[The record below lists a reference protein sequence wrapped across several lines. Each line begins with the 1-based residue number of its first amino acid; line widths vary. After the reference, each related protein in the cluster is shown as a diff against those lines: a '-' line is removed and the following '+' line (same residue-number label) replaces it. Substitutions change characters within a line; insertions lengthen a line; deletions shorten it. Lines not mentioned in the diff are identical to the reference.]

1 MTLTTL
7 VTGASAAAREAAI
20 AAALPP
26 GVPSAVILE
35 GLPDGK
41 SASTL
46 PAATAAQQ
54 FIRIAPGCI
63 CCTSSLTMRVTLNRV
78 LRHRPQR
85 LFISLA
91 DASHL
96 AEIRRF
102 LCTSSYERLLILT
115 EDMHI
120 PS

>member
-1 MTLTTL
+1 
-7 VTGASAAAREAAI
+7 
-20 AAALPP
+20 
-26 GVPSAVILE
+26 
-35 GLPDGK
+35 
-41 SASTL
+41 
-46 PAATAAQQ
+46 
-54 FIRIAPGCI
+54 
-63 CCTSSLTMRVTLNRV
+63 MRVTLNRV